1 MNPSSSP
8 VREKQEISIWF
19 FCGILMLA
27 CGLILGMQGVL
38 EFHHPPTT
46 VLANLNPTFWWGI
59 FLAIVGAFY
68 SVRFRPR
75 STPKLK

>member
-1 MNPSSSP
+1 MNLSSSP
-8 VREKQEISIWF
+8 VRGKQEISIWF

-38 EFHHPPTT
+38 EFHHPPAT

-59 FLAIVGAFY
+59 FLAIAGAFY

-75 STPKLK
+75 SNA